1 MKRPKQKYLFCNNLI
16 DLKTNIC
23 NYKLFSMKKIAP
35 ILLALVFVFIY
46 FYVSLPVLNYGFSG
60 LTFLLFVLGF
70 LLFFSFSKFTIS
82 SDGKSYKPV
91 QVFWKIPT
99 ILIGIAVLYG
109 FVLPFFTSHPI
120 FRNQDYRNL
129 IGKVADGQKLTNH
142 IEPISI
148 DQIRVVDEN
157 LAHLLGEKIL
167 GSQPALGSQA
177 QLGEF
182 FIQKVK
188 DKLYWIAPLEHSGFF
203 KWMNN
208 KEGTTGYVMVSA
220 TNERDVKLVQEV
232 NGKPIKLKYQREAYF
247 GSNLHRYLYFNGYNT
262 IGLTDF
268 SFEIDE
274 DGVPYWVVTKYKKTI
289 GFSGN
294 DATGVVVVNAQ
305 NGEIKEY
312 NIKNTPLWVDR
323 IQPIS
328 FIKDQLNDWGEYV
341 KGYWN
346 FSNENKLQI
355 TEDLTLVF
363 GKNNRSYWYTGI
375 TSVGKDESAVG
386 FVLVDTKTKET
397 IFYKQSGAT
406 EYAAQSSAQG
416 KVQEKGFVASL
427 PIPYN
432 INNIPTY
439 VMTLKDNGGLV
450 KMFAMVSIA
459 DYTIVGTGNTMR
471 EALTAYKTTL
481 NTSGN
486 KINLDVK
493 SEKKMVEAIILRI
506 QNDVKNGNSF
516 YYFTVK
522 DNTKIFVGS
531 SQISNQLPLTTIG
544 DTVKFS
550 YDADSEEVIDVST
563 FENVSLK

>member
-1 MKRPKQKYLFCNNLI
+1 
-16 DLKTNIC
+16 
-23 NYKLFSMKKIAP
+23 MKKILP
-35 ILLALVFVFIY
+35 IVLVLLVTLFF
-46 FYVSLPVLNYGFSG
+46 FYVTLPVISYGFSG
-60 LTFLLFVLGF
+60 ITVLFIIIAA
-70 LLFFSFSKFTIS
+70 LLFFTFSKFTIS

-91 QVFWKIPT
+91 QVFWKIPAL
-99 ILIGIAVLYG
+99 LIGIAIIYS
-109 FVLPFFTSHPI
+109 FILPFFTSHPL
-120 FRNQDYRNL
+120 FRSEDYRNL
-129 IGKVADGQKLTNH
+129 IGKVENGDKLTNH
-142 IEPISI
+142 IAPISMNE
-148 DQIRVVDEN
+148 IRVVDES
-157 LAHLLGEKIL
+157 LAYLLGEKIL

-177 QLGEF
+177 HLGEF
-182 FIQKVK
+182 YIQKVNG
-188 DKLYWIAPLEHSGFF
+188 KLYWIAPLEHSGFF
-203 KWMNN
+203 KWLNN
-208 KEGTTGYVMVSA
+208 KKGTTGYVMVSA

-232 NGKPIKLKYQREAYF
+232 NGKPIFLKYQQEAYF
-247 GSNLHRYLYFNGYNT
+247 QSNLHRYLYFNGYNT

-268 SFEIDE
+268 SFEID
-274 DGVPYWVVTKYKKTI
+274 DTGMPYWVVTKYKKQV

-294 DATGVVVVNAQ
+294 DATGIVVVNAQ

-312 NIKNTPLWVDR
+312 NIKNTPTWVDR

-355 TEDLTLVF
+355 TEDLTLVY
-363 GKNNRSYWYTGI
+363 GKDNKSYWYTGI

-386 FVLVDTKTKET
+386 FVLVDTRTKQT
-397 IFYKQSGAT
+397 TFYKQSGAT
-406 EYAAQSSAQG
+406 EFAAQSSAQG

-450 KMFAMVSIA
+450 KMYAMVSIS

-471 EALTAYKTTL
+471 EALTAYKTAF
-481 NTSGN
+481 NSSGN
-486 KINLDVK
+486 KINLDSK
-493 SEKKMVEAIILRI
+493 SAKKVVESTIIRI

-522 DNTKIFVGS
+522 DYPNIFVGS
-531 SQISNQLPLTTIG
+531 SQISNQLPITTIG
-544 DTVKFS
+544 DLVKISF
-550 YDADSEEVIDVST
+550 DIDTEEIVDVST
-563 FENVSLK
+563 FENISLKK

>member
-1 MKRPKQKYLFCNNLI
+1 
-16 DLKTNIC
+16 
-23 NYKLFSMKKIAP
+23 MKKLLP
-35 ILLALVFVFIY
+35 ILLVILITVFF
-46 FYVSLPVLNYGFSG
+46 FYVSLPVLSYGFSG
-60 LTFLLFVLGF
+60 ITVLLLIIAA

-91 QVFWKIPT
+91 TVFWKIPALLVGVA
-99 ILIGIAVLYG
+99 ILYA

-129 IGKVADGQKLTNH
+129 IGKVKDGDKLTNH
-142 IEPISI
+142 IEPISMHE
-148 DQIRVVDEN
+148 IRVVDED
-157 LAHLLGEKIL
+157 LAYLLGEKIL

-177 QLGEF
+177 HLGEF
-182 FIQKVK
+182 FIQKVNG
-188 DKLYWIAPLEHSGFF
+188 KLYWVAPLVHSGFF

-208 KEGTTGYVMVSA
+208 KAGTTGYVMVSA

-232 NGKPIKLKYQREAYF
+232 NGKSIRLKYQDEAYF
-247 GSNLHRYLYFNGYNT
+247 QSDMRRYLYFNGYST
-262 IGLTDF
+262 IGLADF
-268 SFEIDE
+268 IFEIDE
-274 DGVPYWVVTKYKKTI
+274 KGTPFWVATKYKKEI

-294 DATGVVVVNAQ
+294 NATGVVVLDAQ
-305 NGEIKEY
+305 TGAIKEY
-312 NIKNTPLWVDR
+312 DIKNTPTWVDR

-355 TEDLTLVF
+355 TEDLTLVY
-363 GKNNRSYWYTGI
+363 GKDNKSYWYTGI

-386 FVLVDTKTKET
+386 FVLVDTRTKET
-397 IFYKQSGAT
+397 TFYKQSGAT
-406 EYAAQSSAQG
+406 EFAAQSSAQG

-450 KMFAMVSIA
+450 KMYAMVSIA

-471 EALTAYKTTL
+471 EALTAYKTAF
-481 NTSGN
+481 NSSGN
-486 KINLDVK
+486 KINADSK
-493 SEKKMVEAIILRI
+493 SAKKVIESVIVRI
-506 QNDVKNGNSF
+506 QTDVKNGNSF

-522 DNTKIFVGS
+522 DNPSIFVGS
-531 SQISNQLPLTTIG
+531 SQISNQLPITAVG
-544 DTVKFS
+544 DRVKISF
-550 YDADSEEVIDVST
+550 DVDNEEIIDVST
-563 FENVSLK
+563 FENVSLKN

>member
-1 MKRPKQKYLFCNNLI
+1 
-16 DLKTNIC
+16 
-23 NYKLFSMKKIAP
+23 MKKILP
-35 ILLALVFVFIY
+35 IVLVLLVTLFF
-46 FYVSLPVLNYGFSG
+46 FYVTLPVISYGFSG
-60 LTFLLFVLGF
+60 ITVLFIIIAA
-70 LLFFSFSKFTIS
+70 LLFFTFSKFTIS

-91 QVFWKIPT
+91 QVFWKIPAL
-99 ILIGIAVLYG
+99 LIGIAIIYS
-109 FVLPFFTSHPI
+109 FILPFFTSHPI
-120 FRNQDYRNL
+120 FRNEDYRNL
-129 IGKVADGQKLTNH
+129 IGKVENGDKLTNH
-142 IEPISI
+142 IAPISMNE
-148 DQIRVVDEN
+148 IRVVDES
-157 LAHLLGEKIL
+157 LAYLLGEKIL

-177 QLGEF
+177 HLGEF
-182 FIQKVK
+182 YIQKVNG
-188 DKLYWIAPLEHSGFF
+188 KLYWIAPLEHSGFF
-203 KWMNN
+203 KWLNN
-208 KEGTTGYVMVSA
+208 KKGTTGYVMVSA

-232 NGKPIKLKYQREAYF
+232 NGKPIFLKYQQEAYF
-247 GSNLHRYLYFNGYNT
+247 QSNLHRYLYFNGYNT

-268 SFEIDE
+268 SFEID
-274 DGVPYWVVTKYKKTI
+274 DTGMPYWVVTKYKKQV

-294 DATGVVVVNAQ
+294 DATGIVVVNAQ

-312 NIKNTPLWVDR
+312 NIKNTPTWVDR

-355 TEDLTLVF
+355 TEDLTLVY
-363 GKNNRSYWYTGI
+363 GKDNKSYWYTGI

-386 FVLVDTKTKET
+386 FVLVDTRTKQT
-397 IFYKQSGAT
+397 TFYKQSGAT
-406 EYAAQSSAQG
+406 EFAAQSSAQG

-450 KMFAMVSIA
+450 KMYAMVSIS

-471 EALTAYKTTL
+471 EALTAYKTAF
-481 NTSGN
+481 NSSGN
-486 KINLDVK
+486 KINLDSK
-493 SEKKMVEAIILRI
+493 SAKKVVESTIIRI

-522 DNTKIFVGS
+522 DYPNIFVGS
-531 SQISNQLPLTTIG
+531 SQISNQLPITAIG
-544 DTVKFS
+544 DLVKISF
-550 YDADSEEVIDVST
+550 DIDTEEIVDVST
-563 FENVSLK
+563 FENISLKK

>member
-1 MKRPKQKYLFCNNLI
+1 
-16 DLKTNIC
+16 
-23 NYKLFSMKKIAP
+23 MKKILP
-35 ILLALVFVFIY
+35 IVFVLLITVFY
-46 FYVSLPVLNYGFSG
+46 FYVSLPVLSYGFAG
-60 LTFLLFVLGF
+60 ITILLLIIAA

-91 QVFWKIPT
+91 AVFWKLPAL
-99 ILIGIAVLYG
+99 LIGIAILYA

-129 IGKVADGQKLTNH
+129 IGKVANGDKLTNH
-142 IEPISI
+142 IAPISMNE
-148 DQIRVVDEN
+148 IRVVDES
-157 LAHLLGEKIL
+157 LAYLLGEKIL

-177 QLGEF
+177 HLGEF
-182 FIQKVK
+182 FIQKVNG
-188 DKLYWIAPLEHSGFF
+188 KLYWIAPLEHSGFF
-203 KWMNN
+203 KWLNN
-208 KEGTTGYVMVSA
+208 KQGTTGYVMVSA

-232 NGKPIKLKYQREAYF
+232 NGKPIFLKYQREAYF

-262 IGLTDF
+262 VGLTDF
-268 SFEIDE
+268 SFEID
-274 DGVPYWVVTKYKKTI
+274 DAGTPYWVVTKYKKQV

-305 NGEIKEY
+305 SGEIKEY
-312 NIKNTPLWVDR
+312 NIKNTPTWVDR

-328 FIKDQLNDWGEYV
+328 FIKNQLNDWGEYV

-355 TEDLTLVF
+355 TEDLTLVY
-363 GKNNRSYWYTGI
+363 GKDNKSYWYTGI

-386 FVLVDTKTKET
+386 FVLVDTRTKET
-397 IFYKQSGAT
+397 TFYKQSGAT
-406 EYAAQSSAQG
+406 EFAAQSSAQG

-450 KMFAMVSIA
+450 KMYAMVSIS

-471 EALTAYKTTL
+471 EALTAYKTAF
-481 NTSGN
+481 NSSGN
-486 KINLDVK
+486 KINVDSK
-493 SEKKMVEAIILRI
+493 SAKKVVEAIVLRI

-522 DNTKIFVGS
+522 DNTNIFVGS
-531 SQISNQLPLTTIG
+531 SQISNQLPLTVVG
-544 DTVKFS
+544 DLVKIS
-550 YDADSEEVIDVST
+550 YDEENEEIIDVST
-563 FENVSLK
+563 FENVSLKK

>member
-1 MKRPKQKYLFCNNLI
+1 
-16 DLKTNIC
+16 
-23 NYKLFSMKKIAP
+23 MKKLLP
-35 ILLALVFVFIY
+35 ILLVILITVFF
-46 FYVSLPVLNYGFSG
+46 FYVSLPVISYGFSG
-60 LTFLLFVLGF
+60 ITVLLLIIAA

-91 QVFWKIPT
+91 SVFWKIPAS
-99 ILIGIAVLYG
+99 LIGIAILYA
-109 FVLPFFTSHPI
+109 FILPFFTSHPI
-120 FRNQDYRNL
+120 FRNEEYRNL
-129 IGKVADGQKLTNH
+129 IGKVTNGDK
-142 IEPISI
+142 ITNQIAPISMNE
-148 DQIRVVDEN
+148 IRVVDES
-157 LAHLLGEKIL
+157 LAYLLGEKIL

-177 QLGEF
+177 HLGEF
-182 FIQKVK
+182 FIQKVNG
-188 DKLYWIAPLEHSGFF
+188 KLYWISPLEHSGFF
-203 KWMNN
+203 KWLNN
-208 KEGTTGYVMVSA
+208 KQGTTGYVMVSA
-220 TNERDVKLVQEV
+220 TNERDVKLVQEI
-232 NGKPIKLKYQREAYF
+232 NGKRILLKYQREAYF

-262 IGLTDF
+262 VGLTDF
-268 SFEIDE
+268 SFEID
-274 DGVPYWVVTKYKKTI
+274 DAGVPYWVVTKYSKKV

-305 NGEIKEY
+305 NGDIKEY
-312 NIKNTPLWVDR
+312 NIKNTPTWVDR

-355 TEDLTLVF
+355 TEDLTLVY
-363 GKNNRSYWYTGI
+363 GKDNKSYWYTGI

-386 FVLVDTKTKET
+386 FVLVDTRTKET
-397 IFYKQSGAT
+397 TFYKQSGAT

-450 KMFAMVSIA
+450 KMYAMVSIA

-471 EALTAYKTTL
+471 EALTAYKTAF
-481 NTSGN
+481 NSSGN
-486 KINLDVK
+486 KINPDSK
-493 SEKKMVEAIILRI
+493 SAKKVIESVVVRI

-516 YYFTVK
+516 YYLTVK
-522 DNTKIFVGS
+522 DYPNIFVGS
-531 SQISNQLPLTTIG
+531 SQISNQLPITAVG
-544 DTVKFS
+544 DNVKISF
-550 YDADSEEVIDVST
+550 DLDNEEIIDVST
-563 FENVSLK
+563 FENISLKK

>member
-1 MKRPKQKYLFCNNLI
+1 
-16 DLKTNIC
+16 
-23 NYKLFSMKKIAP
+23 MKKILP
-35 ILLALVFVFIY
+35 IIIVLLVTLLF
-46 FYVSLPVLNYGFSG
+46 FYVSLPVISYGFSG
-60 LTFLLFVLGF
+60 ITVLFIIIAA
-70 LLFFSFSKFTIS
+70 LLFFTFSKFTIS

-91 QVFWKIPT
+91 QVFWKIPA
-99 ILIGIAVLYG
+99 ILIGIAILYA
-109 FVLPFFTSHPI
+109 FVLPFFTSHPV
-120 FRNQDYRNL
+120 FRNEEYRNL
-129 IGKVADGQKLTNH
+129 IGKVTNGDKLTNH
-142 IEPISI
+142 IAPISMNE
-148 DQIRVVDEN
+148 IRVVDES
-157 LAHLLGEKIL
+157 LAYLLGEKIL

-182 FIQKVK
+182 FIQKVNG
-188 DKLYWIAPLEHSGFF
+188 KLYWIAPLEHSGFF
-203 KWMNN
+203 KWLNN
-208 KEGTTGYVMVSA
+208 KKGTTGYVMVSA

-232 NGKPIKLKYQREAYF
+232 NGKPIFLKYQQEAYF
-247 GSNLHRYLYFNGYNT
+247 QSNLHRYLYFNGYNT

-268 SFEIDE
+268 SFEID
-274 DGVPYWVVTKYKKTI
+274 DAGVPYWVVTKYKKQV

-294 DATGVVVVNAQ
+294 DATGVIVVNAQ
-305 NGEIKEY
+305 NGDIKEY
-312 NIKNTPLWVDR
+312 NIKNTPAWVDR

-355 TEDLTLVF
+355 TEDLTLVY
-363 GKNNRSYWYTGI
+363 GKDNKSYWYTGI

-386 FVLVDTKTKET
+386 FVLVDTRTKQT
-397 IFYKQSGAT
+397 TFYKQSGAT
-406 EYAAQSSAQG
+406 EIAAQSSAQG

-450 KMFAMVSIA
+450 KMYAMVSIS

-471 EALTAYKTTL
+471 EALTAYKTAF
-481 NTSGN
+481 NSSGN
-486 KINLDVK
+486 KINVDSK
-493 SEKKMVEAIILRI
+493 SAKKVVESTIVRI

-522 DNTKIFVGS
+522 DYPNIFVGS
-531 SQISNQLPLTTIG
+531 SQISNQLPLTAVG
-544 DTVKFS
+544 DRVKISF
-550 YDADSEEVIDVST
+550 DLDTEEIIDVSQ
-563 FENVSLK
+563 FENLSLKK